1 MWVEV
6 RNYQFSASCQQQPK
20 EKFFDVDQTAWI
32 FTLTRA
38 YTCKLQT
45 NKLLEASGIKLN
57 SLLENVYGKQK
68 LQTRKAVVSSPYGGQ
83 MRIKMSNSNNS
94 QRITVLTMPKIACCL
109 IPFSVCK
116 SQRFFQ
122 RMVAGF
128 CYHQTD

>member
-6 RNYQFSASCQQQPK
+6 RNDQFSASCQKQPE
-20 EKFFDVDQTAWI
+20 EKFFVVDQTVRI

-45 NKLLEASGIKLN
+45 NKLLEASGIKQN
-57 SLLENVYGKQK
+57 SLLQNVYDKQK
-68 LQTRKAVVSSPYGGQ
+68 LQTKKAVVSSPCGGQ
-83 MRIKMSNSNNS
+83 MRNKMSNSNNS

-109 IPFSVCK
+109 TPFSVCK
-116 SQRFFQ
+116 SQRCFK
-122 RMVAGF
+122 RMVVEF